1 MEVLG
6 TIAAVFTILV
16 TVRGVVKWWKGRRP
30 SISAEDSEPSEP
42 PIEDM
47 WVDLKYVDDAGV
59 TQRLQGQGYRVRWST
74 ANEESR
80 RVNLEGWEIVVDQ
93 TADGRRVCYK
103 ARDHAA
109 VGGYMIY
116 LRKRDPS

>member
-16 TVRGVVKWWKGRRP
+16 TVVGVVKWWKGRRP

-42 PIEDM
+42 PIENM

-59 TQRLQGQGYRVRWST
+59 AQRLRDEGYRHYWCA
-74 ANEESR
+74 ANKQAR
-80 RVNLEGWEIVVDQ
+80 KVNLEGWEVVVDEID
-93 TADGRRVCYK
+93 DGRRVRYK
-103 ARDHAA
+103 VQDHPA
-109 VGGYMIY
+109 VGGHMVL
-116 LRKRDPS
+116 LRKRDQS